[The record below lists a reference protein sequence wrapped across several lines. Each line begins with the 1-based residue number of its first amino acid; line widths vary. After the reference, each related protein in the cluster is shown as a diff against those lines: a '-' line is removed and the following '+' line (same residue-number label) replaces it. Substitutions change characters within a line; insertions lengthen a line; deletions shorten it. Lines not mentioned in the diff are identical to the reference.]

1 MIIHDKPEL
10 KSACPSDV
18 KITPF
23 GVNAATDALPKNK
36 L

>member
-23 GVNAATDALPKNK
+23 GVNAATDAFQKK
-36 L
+36 